1 MYLRVIVSPDS
12 KKDTIVKKSEDTWQM
27 TVREPAE
34 QNRANDSV
42 RTLVAQELSIAV
54 SKVRIL
60 TGHRSRSKM
69 LSIDI

>member
-12 KKDTIVKKSEDTWQM
+12 KKDTVVKSKEDTWTI

-42 RTLVAQELSIAV
+42 RSLVAKELSVPI

>member
-12 KKDTIVKKSEDTWQM
+12 KKDSLVKTKEDTWTI

-42 RTLVAQELSIAV
+42 RALVAHELGVPVKS
-54 SKVRIL
+54 VRIL